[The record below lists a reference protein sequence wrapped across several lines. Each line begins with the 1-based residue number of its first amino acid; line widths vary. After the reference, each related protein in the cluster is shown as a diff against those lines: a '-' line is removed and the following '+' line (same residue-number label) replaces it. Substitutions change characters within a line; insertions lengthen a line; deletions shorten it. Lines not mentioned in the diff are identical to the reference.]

1 MEGTVGF
8 RHTNQWRWRWYCVS
22 ICIDDDDDDV
32 WSIDAKRSSRQRAG
46 TLGSKYTLI
55 IFLKG
60 LMLVI
65 VFLFL
70 HPDTMTIGD
79 ARIDAGAAAAT
90 TWILLD
96 TDYHPKTQDTVLFLR
111 TTAGIK
117 SIKLSCPLTV
127 NHLNFLSRSD
137 PECQMLPSEVVFF
150 QFSSA
155 RQKK

>member
-1 MEGTVGF
+1 MPKGPAGSGQELSDLHINNIPKRADA
-8 RHTNQWRWRWYCVS
+8 RHRLPFP
-22 ICIDDDDDDV
+22 
-32 WSIDAKRSSRQRAG
+32 SS
-46 TLGSKYTLI
+46 
-55 IFLKG
+55 
-60 LMLVI
+60 
-65 VFLFL
+65 
-70 HPDTMTIGD
+70 GD
-79 ARIDAGAAAAT
+79 ARIDAAAAAT

-127 NHLNFLSRSD
+127 NHLHFFSRSD
-137 PECQMLPSEVVFF
+137 PECQMLPNEVVFF